1 MSGIGRLEQKWNMFS
16 KPLSEDGWYE
26 CSGILRGGS
35 ELDLMGWGGPV
46 PRKIRY
52 NEVSFQFQK
61 RLIIISLIL
70 IKKKL
75 SRVSTL
81 NFFFS
86 FQK

>member
-1 MSGIGRLEQKWNMFS
+1 MSGVGRLEQKWNMFS

-52 NEVSFQFQK
+52 NEVSFQF
-61 RLIIISLIL
+61 LST
-70 IKKKL
+70 KKKR

-81 NFFFS
+81 NLFFFS
-86 FQK
+86 LLLYFL